1 MAEETMRCLKPVCYT
16 KLSTPRRMRLD
27 VCEHNVWAK
36 NRKAIWLNKPT
47 DGVGSATVLM

>member
-16 KLSTPRRMRLD
+16 KLSIPRRMRLD

-36 NRKAIWLNKPT
+36 NRKAI
-47 DGVGSATVLM
+47 GSTSRLTASEVLRC